1 MSVSFDIGILPNR
14 PVYECLEL
22 ARAAEDFGYGG
33 VWLADSQCVMR
44 DAYTILSLIAMQT
57 SSIRVATGVT
67 NAITRHPSVLAN
79 SWATLDEI
87 SGGRAVMGIGVGE
100 SSIRTLG
107 LKPDRLAALENKIG
121 ALRALMNGEEVELEG
136 TFLPADLAS
145 MPGAGGDGLLWT
157 QVTATGRTGR
167 RRACCSRWVQTPPSY
182 VMLWI
187 IYASGAEQAGRKLDD
202 VALYMRVATS
212 VSSDRVKAREEIK
225 GYAAVAAGTVFK
237 TVPREYF
244 RDDLWQELDE
254 FKARYDY
261 FEHGSNQARH
271 RDLLTDTILDAISIS
286 GTPEEAVP
294 RFQEIIDMGVHNFVW
309 PANMPDAIH
318 FLDEFAEKVMPN
330 VK

>member
-57 SSIRVATGVT
+57 SNIRVATGVT

-121 ALRALMNGEEVELEG
+121 ALRALMNGEEVEWEG
-136 TFLPADLAS
+136 NSFRLTWPQCRVPVVMACSGPKSLQLGGRVADGVLFQVGADPAF
-145 MPGAGGDGLLWT
+145 
-157 QVTATGRTGR
+157 VR
-167 RRACCSRWVQTPPSY
+167 
-182 VMLWI
+182 
-187 IYASGAEQAGRKLDD
+187 YALDNIRIGAEQAGRSLDD
-202 VALYMRVATS
+202 VKLYMRVATS
-212 VSSDRVKAREEIK
+212 VSSDRAKAREEIK

-244 RDDLWQELDE
+244 RDELWQELDE

-261 FEHGSNQARH
+261 FEHGSNLARH
-271 RDLLTDTILDAISIS
+271 RELLTDTILDAISIS
-286 GTPEEAVP
+286 GTAEEAVP
-294 RFQEIIDMGVHNFVW
+294 RFQEIVDMGVRNFVW
-309 PANMPDAIH
+309 PANMPDAMH

>member
-57 SSIRVATGVT
+57 SHIRVATGVT

-87 SGGRAVMGIGVGE
+87 SGGRAVLGIGVGE

-107 LKPDRLAALENKIG
+107 LKPDKLADLENKIV
-121 ALRALMNGEEVELEG
+121 ALRALMNGEEVEWEG
-136 TFLPADLAS
+136 NSFRLTWPQCRVPVVMACSGPKSLQLGGRVADGVLFQVGADPAF
-145 MPGAGGDGLLWT
+145 
-157 QVTATGRTGR
+157 VR
-167 RRACCSRWVQTPPSY
+167 
-182 VMLWI
+182 
-187 IYASGAEQAGRKLDD
+187 YALDNIRIGAEQAGRSLDD
-202 VALYMRVATS
+202 VKLYMRVATS
-212 VSSDRVKAREEIK
+212 VSSDRAKAREEIK

-244 RDDLWQELDE
+244 SDELWQELDE

-271 RDLLTDTILDAISIS
+271 RELLTDTILDAISIS
-286 GTPEEAVP
+286 GTAEEAVP
-294 RFQEIIDMGVHNFVW
+294 RFQEIVDMGVRNFVW
-309 PANMPDAIH
+309 PANMPDAMH
-318 FLDEFAEKVMPN
+318 FLHEFAEKVMPN
-330 VK
+330 VN

>member
-136 TFLPADLAS
+136 NTFRLTWPQCRVPVVMACSGPKSLQLGGRVADGVLFQVGADPAF
-145 MPGAGGDGLLWT
+145 
-157 QVTATGRTGR
+157 VR
-167 RRACCSRWVQTPPSY
+167 
-182 VMLWI
+182 
-187 IYASGAEQAGRKLDD
+187 YALDNIRIGAEQAGRKLDD
-202 VALYMRVATS
+202 VELYMRVATS

-244 RDDLWQELDE
+244 RDELWQELDE

-271 RDLLTDTILDAISIS
+271 RELLTDTILDAISIS
-286 GTPEEAVP
+286 G
-294 RFQEIIDMGVHNFVW
+294 IIDMGVHNFVW
-309 PANMPDAIH
+309 PANMPDAMH

>member
-136 TFLPADLAS
+136 NSFRLTWPQCRVPVVMACSGPKSLQLGGRVADGVLFQVGADPAF
-145 MPGAGGDGLLWT
+145 
-157 QVTATGRTGR
+157 VR
-167 RRACCSRWVQTPPSY
+167 
-182 VMLWI
+182 
-187 IYASGAEQAGRKLDD
+187 YALDNIRIGAEQAGRKLDD
-202 VALYMRVATS
+202 VELYMRVATS

-244 RDDLWQELDE
+244 HDELWQELDE
-254 FKARYDY
+254 FKAGYDY

-294 RFQEIIDMGVHNFVW
+294 RFQKIIDMGVHNFVW

>member
-87 SGGRAVMGIGVGE
+87 SLGRAVMGIGVGE

-107 LKPDRLAALENKIG
+107 LKPDSLAALENKIG

-136 TFLPADLAS
+136 HSFRLTWPQCRVPVVMACSGPKSLQLGGRVADGVLFQVGADPAF
-145 MPGAGGDGLLWT
+145 
-157 QVTATGRTGR
+157 VR
-167 RRACCSRWVQTPPSY
+167 
-182 VMLWI
+182 
-187 IYASGAEQAGRKLDD
+187 YALDNIRIGAEQAGRKLDD
-202 VALYMRVATS
+202 VELYMRVATS
-212 VSSDRVKAREEIK
+212 VSSDRAKAREEIK

-244 RDDLWQELDE
+244 RDELWQELDE

-261 FEHGSNQARH
+261 FEHGSNQALH
-271 RDLLTDTILDAISIS
+271 REGLTDTILDAISIS

-309 PANMPDAIH
+309 PANMPDAMH

>member
-57 SSIRVATGVT
+57 SNIRVATGVT

-107 LKPDRLAALENKIG
+107 LRPDRLAALENKIG

-136 TFLPADLAS
+136 NTFRLTWPQCRVPVVMACSGPKSLQLGGRVADGVLFQVGADPAF
-145 MPGAGGDGLLWT
+145 
-157 QVTATGRTGR
+157 VR
-167 RRACCSRWVQTPPSY
+167 
-182 VMLWI
+182 
-187 IYASGAEQAGRKLDD
+187 YALDNIRIGAEQAGRTLDD
-202 VALYMRVATS
+202 VELFMRVATS
-212 VSSDRVKAREEIK
+212 VSSDRVKARDEIK

-244 RDDLWQELDE
+244 RDELWQELDE
-254 FKARYDY
+254 FKASYDY

-271 RDLLTDTILDAISIS
+271 RELLTDTILDAISIS
-286 GTPEEAVP
+286 GTAEEAVP
-294 RFQEIIDMGVHNFVW
+294 RFQEIVDMGVRNFVW
-309 PANMPDAIH
+309 PANMPDAMH

>member
-136 TFLPADLAS
+136 NTFRLTWPQCRVPVVMACSGPKSLQLGGRVADGVLFQVGADPAF
-145 MPGAGGDGLLWT
+145 
-157 QVTATGRTGR
+157 VR
-167 RRACCSRWVQTPPSY
+167 
-182 VMLWI
+182 
-187 IYASGAEQAGRKLDD
+187 YALDNIRIGAEQAGRKLDD
-202 VALYMRVATS
+202 VELYMRVATS

-244 RDDLWQELDE
+244 RDELWQELDE

-271 RDLLTDTILDAISIS
+271 RELLTDTILDAISIS

-309 PANMPDAIH
+309 PANMPDAMH

>member
-57 SSIRVATGVT
+57 SNIRVATGVT

-136 TFLPADLAS
+136 NTFRLTWPQCRVPVVMACSGPKSLQLGGRVADGVLFQVGADPAF
-145 MPGAGGDGLLWT
+145 
-157 QVTATGRTGR
+157 VR
-167 RRACCSRWVQTPPSY
+167 
-182 VMLWI
+182 
-187 IYASGAEQAGRKLDD
+187 YALDNIRIGAEQAGRKLDD
-202 VALYMRVATS
+202 VELYMRVATS
-212 VSSDRVKAREEIK
+212 VSSDRVKARDEIK

-244 RDDLWQELDE
+244 RDELWQELDE

-261 FEHGSNQARH
+261 FEHGSNQALH
-271 RDLLTDTILDAISIS
+271 REGLTDTILDAISIS

-309 PANMPDAIH
+309 PANMPDAMH